1 MTDTINI
8 PIYGPTD
15 LAGDL
20 ERLRQPWHKNY
31 LAMYSSVINGI
42 VTDPVLMTVPVDD
55 HLVHRADA
63 VFDAL
68 KCVNGKAYCFREHMA
83 RLERSASG
91 IDLKMPPEYERVED
105 YVRATMRAGGEK
117 DTVVRI
123 ILSRGTGS
131 FSTNPYDCPR
141 SHMYIVVTK
150 LKTPPA
156 EEYEKGVAIISVPVP
171 VKPPLFA
178 NIKSCDYLGN
188 VLIKKAA
195 VEAGVD
201 YAVNW
206 DELGYLAEGST
217 ENIILVSEEG
227 ELLLP
232 EYARVLKGVTLA
244 RTVALAEKLVQE
256 GLLKAVRNTGIDRE
270 MASRAR
276 EAMLT
281 GTSLDVLPVTL
292 WDNKKVGDG
301 NVGPVAKRL
310 LELMR
315 EDVRSNSDVLTPML

>member
-1 MTDTINI
+1 MNI
-8 PIYGPTD
+8 PIYRPAD

-31 LAMYSSVINGI
+31 LAMFSSVIGGI

-68 KCVNGKAYCFREHMA
+68 KCVNGNAYCFREHMA
-83 RLERSASG
+83 RLERSALG
-91 IDLKMPPEYERVED
+91 IDLKMPPEYDHIED
-105 YVRATMRAGGEK
+105 YVRATMQAGGER
-117 DTVVRI
+117 DTMVRI
-123 ILSRGTGS
+123 IVSRGSGS

-141 SHMYIVVTK
+141 SHMYIVITN
-150 LKTPPA
+150 LKTPPD
-156 EEYEKGVAIISVPVP
+156 EEYEKGVAIISAPVP
-171 VKPPLFA
+171 VKPPIFA

-195 VEAGVD
+195 VEAGVK

-217 ENIILVSEEG
+217 ENIILVSEEN

-232 EYARVLKGVTLA
+232 EYARVLKGVTLS

-256 GLLKAVRNTGIDRE
+256 GMLKAVRNTGIDRE
-270 MASRAR
+270 IASRAR

-292 WDNKKVGDG
+292 WDNNKVGDG

-315 EDVRSNSDVLTPML
+315 EDVRSNTDVLTPML